1 MIKKNAPNDPE
12 TTMKIRAKI
21 PIFEKAIKLL
31 KEKRKDIEFPTNVE
45 FLKSP
50 NPKKENTIAF
60 NSTMNDYSD
69 LINQK
74 RNDLRNDS
82 VRNNQINQNDSGFG
96 SINKMLDST
105 KTDNFSKFS
114 DRQLINEMK
123 INEYVNNPE
132 LFNEKLKE
140 LESKFQSLIN
150 LNSYE
155 I

>member
-1 MIKKNAPNDPE
+1 MLKKSAPNDPE
-12 TTMKIRAKI
+12 TTSRIRNKI

-31 KEKRKDIEFPTNVE
+31 NEKRKEIEFPST
-45 FLKSP
+45 FDFMKSP

-74 RNDLRNDS
+74 KNYTKTDS
-82 VRNNQINQNDSGFG
+82 IKNGKTNQNDSGFG

-114 DRQLINEMK
+114 DRQVLNEMK

-132 LFNEKLKE
+132 LFNQKLQE